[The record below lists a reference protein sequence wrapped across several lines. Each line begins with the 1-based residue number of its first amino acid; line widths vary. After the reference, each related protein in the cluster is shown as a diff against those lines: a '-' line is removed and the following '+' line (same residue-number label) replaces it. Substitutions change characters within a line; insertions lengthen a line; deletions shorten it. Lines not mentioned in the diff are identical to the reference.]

1 MVPPY
6 FSFPE
11 AKMEAVTDRHLRGY
25 NQGRGQNER
34 KEAEDSKICPV
45 SLLPVCSF
53 FFSSIPTL
61 YPFLLALFLPR
72 AEGVTGRV
80 GSLESHLS
88 FSNRERDFSS
98 SFFFFGPSFLLHLFF
113 FSPPSPSQGQGKA
126 RQAHAFKRHEDLS
139 RKVHGTVY
147 PPPPTG
153 VKPWRDMCT
162 SKTKERKMP
171 HTGVPA
177 SAAPP

>member
-1 MVPPY
+1 MDTTR
-6 FSFPE
+6 E
-11 AKMEAVTDRHLRGY
+11 GDKMKEKKLRTQKSVRSPFY
-25 NQGRGQNER
+25 
-34 KEAEDSKICPV
+34 PFV
-45 SLLPVCSF
+45 LFF